1 MSDEDFNFSIAEINQ
16 CIIKL
21 QRFLQISR
29 NIEEMLA
36 QVSQKQ
42 RGKSPV
48 DDLIASMLRGMGLKP
63 SEIEE
68 IKEAVKKQLPKEVV
82 YGTGQNSG

>member
-1 MSDEDFNFSIAEINQ
+1 MSEEDFNFSIAEINQ

-29 NIEEMLA
+29 NIEEMLS

-42 RGKSPV
+42 RGRSPV

-68 IKEAVKKQLPKEVV
+68 IKEAVKRQLPKEVI
-82 YGTGQNSG
+82 YGAGQNSG